1 MQQRPTPNA
10 PRSTPNHE
18 AGIERLKLLVA
29 YDGRRFAG
37 WQSQA
42 GGGSV
47 QDALEAA
54 LQKIVGAPVRVHG
67 SGRTDAGV
75 HALGQCAHVDVPRG
89 KHAAGV
95 WVSALNANLPGE
107 VRVMKV
113 SRVRGGR
120 EGFHARYSAK
130 GKRYVYRIW
139 NAGWLH
145 PLEIG
150 RAWHVPQAIDVVALR
165 RAGAM
170 YVGKHDFAGFAANRG
185 KEETDTVRTISRV
198 AVGKKGALITITFE
212 GDGFLYKMVRLLTGT
227 MVRIGQGKADMGMI
241 AELLAG
247 KGRRKTQFA
256 APAEGLYLA
265 GVRY

>member
-1 MQQRPTPNA
+1 VSREA
-10 PRSTPNHE
+10 PSSPDPKTDF
-18 AGIERLKLLVA
+18 AIERLRLLLA
-29 YDGRRFAG
+29 YDGRGFTG

-42 GGGSV
+42 GRRGV

-54 LQKIVGAPVRVHG
+54 LAKITGGLVRVHG

-89 KHAAGV
+89 KHQPAV
-95 WVSALNANLPGE
+95 WLAALNDHLPRE

-113 SRVRGGR
+113 TRARGGR
-120 EGFHARYSAK
+120 TGFHARYSARA
-130 GKRYVYRIW
+130 KRYVYRIW
-139 NAGWLH
+139 NAPWLH

-150 RAWHVPQAIDVVALR
+150 RAWHVPHALDVDVVR
-165 RAGAM
+165 RAAAM

-185 KEETDTVRTISRV
+185 QEEPDTVRTITRATV
-198 AVGKKGALITITFE
+198 AKRGALITLTFE

-227 MVRIGQGKADMGMI
+227 VVRVGQGKAEASLI
-241 AELLAG
+241 RELLAG
-247 KGRRKTQFA
+247 AGKRKTQFA

-265 GVRY
+265 KVFY